1 MPREA
6 PVTIATLF
14 AFVAICVLL
23 RDVRR
28 SAVVEEIMALLVW
41 RIIVHY
47 SALLSDKSEQKYGP
61 FRCHAG
67 FRPRCRKTQFHAG
80 GRRLRPAPLHA
91 QRCGEAV
98 GEAPGGAASATHD
111 ARRPEIG
118 RAHV

>member
-1 MPREA
+1 MRMSDWSSDVCSSDLRRSAIAAPMPREA

-67 FRPRCRKTQFHAG
+67 FRPRCLTPQFHAG
-80 GRRLRPAPLHA
+80 GRR
-91 QRCGEAV
+91 Q
-98 GEAPGGAASATHD
+98 T
-111 ARRPEIG
+111 G
-118 RAHV
+118 RASCRERVCRSV